1 MKILIK
7 KEWLY
12 QYLVKYTRRKEKLLE
27 TKGDC
32 TLIKG
37 LIKLE
42 TMTTINLYKPN
53 KRVSK
58 YMKKKR
64 IDSKGIYAY
73 LKLQLETLASLVRTE
88 RAARGGKSGGIQ
100 I

>member
-7 KEWLY
+7 KRVVI
-12 QYLVKYTRRKEKLLE
+12 LVPGKIHSEEEKLLE
-27 TKGDC
+27 TKGGDC

-58 YMKKKR
+58 YMKKR

-73 LKLQLETLASLVRTE
+73 RNYS
-88 RAARGGKSGGIQ
+88 
-100 I
+100 

>member
-1 MKILIK
+1 M
-7 KEWLY
+7 
-12 QYLVKYTRRKEKLLE
+12 RKEKLLE

-37 LIKLE
+37 LIKPE

-53 KRVSK
+53 KRVSE
-58 YMKKKR
+58 YMKKKKR

-73 LKLQLETLASLVRTE
+73 LKL
-88 RAARGGKSGGIQ
+88 
-100 I
+100 